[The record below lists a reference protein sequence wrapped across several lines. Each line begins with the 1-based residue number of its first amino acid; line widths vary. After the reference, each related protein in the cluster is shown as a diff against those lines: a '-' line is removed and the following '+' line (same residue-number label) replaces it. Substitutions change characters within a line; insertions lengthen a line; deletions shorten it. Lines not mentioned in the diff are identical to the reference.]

1 MDNYVVFQ
9 KKLTKISHRD
19 FGFFLIFYK
28 YSSNRMSIRSVIQ
41 FDLESFVEKQG
52 FLCFLE
58 LFGIQ

>member
-41 FDLESFVEKQG
+41 FDLESFVE
-52 FLCFLE
+52 
-58 LFGIQ
+58 